1 MAVQIIENWADV
13 RGRITFVCAASEP
26 DVAIVGVAVDA
37 ADDVAGFRNLMRRHV
52 GSEIQLRVPNDMLRR
67 LPLEPRAEVTIRVS
81 AGGLESFFLDPKN
94 VRIGRASTP

>member
-13 RGRITFVCAASEP
+13 RGRVTFVRAASEP
-26 DVAIVGVAVDA
+26 EVAIVGVAVDA

-52 GSEIQLRVPNDMLRR
+52 GSEIHIRVPKDILRR
-67 LPLEPRAEVTIRVS
+67 LPLQPQAEVTIRVS

-94 VRIGRASTP
+94 VRIGHPTTP